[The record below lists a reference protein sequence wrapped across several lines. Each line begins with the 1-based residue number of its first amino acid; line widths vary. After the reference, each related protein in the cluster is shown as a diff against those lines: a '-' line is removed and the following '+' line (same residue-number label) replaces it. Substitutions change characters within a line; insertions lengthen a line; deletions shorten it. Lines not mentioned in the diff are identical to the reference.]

1 MIPPAEHH
9 STVYAGATWTLTMLL
24 RDQAT
29 QTPISLVGK
38 TARMQI
44 RYSRASSTVIYSL
57 TTANGGITLGGILG
71 TIVINLTPTQT
82 AALLKSA
89 VYDLEL
95 VNSADVTSDGNVDKI
110 LFGDLML
117 VKEVTR

>member
-1 MIPPAEHH
+1 
-9 STVYAGATWTLTMLL
+9 MLL

-44 RYSRASSTVIYSL
+44 RYSRASSTVIYTL
-57 TTANGGITLGGILG
+57 TTANGGITLGGVLG
-71 TIVINLTPTQT
+71 TIVINLTPAQT